1 MASYNIKPMMNGK
14 PGIAVVAKRGEGF
27 EGLMRRF
34 KRSVSKNGVMKDL
47 QSKQYFEKPCQRR
60 KRKKAESIK
69 RTNKKE
75 SDNGRDS
82 SGQRQSNC

>member
-1 MASYNIKPMMNGK
+1 MASYNVKPMQDGK
-14 PGIAVVAKRGEGF
+14 PGIAVVAKRGESF

-34 KRSVSKNGVMKDL
+34 KRSVSKNGIMKDV
-47 QSKQYFEKPCQRR
+47 QAKRFFEKPCQRR

-75 SDNGRDS
+75 SENGRDH
-82 SGQRQSNC
+82 SGS